1 MLEFYHSSRTGPPW
15 VTELQPYI
23 AMVWPPLLAVSISLL
38 LIYAIFALAGLAP
51 LPFAC
56 SLHDAGVINVD
67 LEII

>member
-1 MLEFYHSSRTGPPW
+1 MHSYLRAT
-15 VTELQPYI
+15 TLAHLAI
-23 AMVWPPLLAVSISLL
+23 VWPLLLAVSTSLL

-56 SLHDAGVINVD
+56 SLHEVGVIKVSHID

>member
-1 MLEFYHSSRTGPPW
+1 MRFAPIG
-15 VTELQPYI
+15 V
-23 AMVWPPLLAVSISLL
+23 VWPPLLAISISLL

-56 SLHDAGVINVD
+56 SLHDAGVITVGRID

>member
-1 MLEFYHSSRTGPPW
+1 MKFSHTA
-15 VTELQPYI
+15 I
-23 AMVWPPLLAVSISLL
+23 IWPPLLAVTTSLL

-56 SLHDAGVINVD
+56 SPHDAGVINISHID

>member
-1 MLEFYHSSRTGPPW
+1 
-15 VTELQPYI
+15 
-23 AMVWPPLLAVSISLL
+23 MVWPPLLVVSTSLL

-56 SLHDAGVINVD
+56 SLRDAGVINVD